1 MGVMDEFV
9 TARTMVLYTLHDQTL
24 DRARVEV
31 EQQSLDRF
39 LAEVERPAFRMADIS
54 TRNRDDALDIVQDA
68 MLKWVQKY
76 SHKPQDEWRPLFF
89 AILSSR
95 ITDYHRKATLT
106 GRIFSWFG
114 SDEAVE
120 QIDSAPTSAGPFEML
135 SEQITMD
142 RFLAAVDELPARQQQ
157 VFLLRTW
164 QGFSVADTAKMLKCS
179 EGSIKTHLSRATESL
194 MKDIHQ
200 DQAHGHRQNQDNYE
214 D

>member
-31 EQQSLDRF
+31 EQQSLNRF

-89 AILSSR
+89 AILNSR

-200 DQAHGHRQNQDNYE
+200 DKAHGDRHNQDNS
-214 D
+214 DD

>member
-1 MGVMDEFV
+1 MGVMEEFV

-24 DRARVEV
+24 DRACVEV

-68 MLKWVQKY
+68 MIKWVQKY
-76 SHKPQDEWRPLFF
+76 SHKPQAEWRPLFYT
-89 AILSSR
+89 ILNSR
-95 ITDYHRKATLT
+95 IMDYHRKATLT
-106 GRIFSWFG
+106 GRLFSWFG
-114 SDEAVE
+114 SDETAE
-120 QIDSAPTSAGPFEML
+120 QIDSGPTSAGPFEVL

-179 EGSIKTHLSRATESL
+179 EGSIKTHLFRATESL
-194 MKDIHQ
+194 MKNIHQ
-200 DQAHGHRQNQDNYE
+200 DKAHSDRHNQGNSD